1 LEATKEKRP
10 RIKLWAAAAVLVI
23 LVAGL
28 IAFRGSGQSGVQ
40 RQIAAI
46 RKAGLPASSADLDRW
61 YERPAPSNNAALLV
75 VDAAREHVTIG
86 GILGSF
92 PAAGEALSPEM
103 KKAIIEHIDEN
114 REVLQK
120 LHVAARLEESRYP
133 INLNVGV
140 NTLLPHLAQ
149 VKGMTQTLRYDA
161 MLHGANNDPE
171 RAVHSIDTSF
181 ALARTLRNEPLLI
194 SELVRIACVA
204 ISLQSFEW
212 LLSEQPLEASQ
223 LAEVDRRLEQAEE
236 DGRRDIFRAMAG
248 ERAGAIEYF
257 LTSWPGL
264 TPPPGGGPNLPP
276 LQTVGIGV
284 FKMLGL
290 RDRDLRLYLES
301 MEEFVAVS
309 TNDFPRMLRA
319 GEVAEKESMERMSH
333 GLARLAV
340 MTRMTIPAIT
350 RSFSKEVSLATR
362 LRSAR
367 VAIAVERYRLAHNGG
382 LPEGLDSLM
391 PEIWAKPMVD
401 PVFMNPFEFESSP
414 TNAFRVAGK
423 KPTNIFSSPIVYQI
437 YSSAAGR
444 KLSNNLAN
452 AFVVRR

>member
-1 LEATKEKRP
+1 
-10 RIKLWAAAAVLVI
+10 
-23 LVAGL
+23 
-28 IAFRGSGQSGVQ
+28 
-40 RQIAAI
+40 
-46 RKAGLPASSADLDRW
+46 
-61 YERPAPSNNAALLV
+61 
-75 VDAAREHVTIG
+75 
-86 GILGSF
+86 
-92 PAAGEALSPEM
+92 
-103 KKAIIEHIDEN
+103 
-114 REVLQK
+114 
-120 LHVAARLEESRYP
+120 
-133 INLNVGV
+133 
-140 NTLLPHLAQ
+140 
-149 VKGMTQTLRYDA
+149 
-161 MLHGANNDPE
+161 
-171 RAVHSIDTSF
+171 
-181 ALARTLRNEPLLI
+181 
-194 SELVRIACVA
+194 
-204 ISLQSFEW
+204 
-212 LLSEQPLEASQ
+212 
-223 LAEVDRRLEQAEE
+223 
-236 DGRRDIFRAMAG
+236 
-248 ERAGAIEYF
+248 
-257 LTSWPGL
+257 
-264 TPPPGGGPNLPP
+264 
-276 LQTVGIGV
+276 
-284 FKMLGL
+284 MLGL
-290 RDRDLRLYLES
+290 RDRDLRLYLET
-301 MEEFVAVS
+301 MEQFVAVS
-309 TNDFPRMLRA
+309 TNDFPGMLRA